1 MGAFASCRRV
11 PGASSGRLGAG
22 FGRRPVVRS
31 RDHEGGDRSC
41 GIVRRVLL
49 LPAVS
54 WSGSRPARP
63 CSGLRFWGR
72 PASGRP
78 VYV

>member
-1 MGAFASCRRV
+1 V
-11 PGASSGRLGAG
+11 PGASSERFGLGI
-22 FGRRPVVRS
+22 GRRPVVDPEVTKGVTGS
-31 RDHEGGDRSC
+31 Y

-54 WSGSRPARP
+54 WSGSRPRRP